1 MLRERIKKL
10 KNELEKTHST
20 KKMIIAVEDK
30 EGYEV
35 NGKRYKTIDE
45 VINEYGNRVVRV
57 AKEVFERQLLILQE
71 IDKKK

>member
-10 KNELEKTHST
+10 KNELEKKHST